1 MAGGWIYERKAKAP
15 TAFMLGFRSK
25 LVSADSGEMEMG
37 AKGVM
42 RPKMV
47 KIAVEYRNVC
57 PWNPDIDMLSD
68 ECMKCESCLR
78 HGTDRRYPP
87 YAVVCKKQLDK
98 VEVLESAK
106 EKAQKIIEARVM
118 KEIPAAIERY
128 KRIQRE
134 RKATVDRNALMNE
147 TPKAKKDKAT
157 EKKETTAKPT
167 LAGKKKKMIGHLG
180 KEKGNKVTDVLIPA
194 GEPQNAQ

>member
-134 RKATVDRNALMNE
+134 RKATVDRHALM
-147 TPKAKKDKAT
+147 KGVSKK
-157 EKKETTAKPT
+157 
-167 LAGKKKKMIGHLG
+167 GKFEGHLG
-180 KEKGNKVTDVLIPA
+180 KELGNKVTDVLIPA
-194 GEPQNAQ
+194 GDLQNAQ

>member
-68 ECMKCESCLR
+68 ECIKCESCLR
-78 HGTDRRYPP
+78 HGTDKRYPP
-87 YAVVCKKQLDK
+87 YAVVCQKQLDK
-98 VEVLESAK
+98 VEVAEAARK
-106 EKAQKIIEARVM
+106 RAQTIIEERVI

-134 RKATVDRNALMNE
+134 RKATIDKNALMNG
-147 TPKAKKDKAT
+147 TSKAKKGKAFK
-157 EKKETTAKPT
+157 KKETTAEPT
-167 LAGKKKKMIGHLG
+167 LAEKKKKNGR
-180 KEKGNKVTDVLIPA
+180 TSRQ
-194 GEPQNAQ
+194 GERE

>member
-1 MAGGWIYERKAKAP
+1 MAAGWIYERKAKAP

-57 PWNPDIDMLSD
+57 PWNPYIDMLSD

-78 HGTDRRYPP
+78 HGTDKRYPP

-106 EKAQKIIEARVM
+106 EKAQKIIEERVM

-134 RKATVDRNALMNE
+134 RKATIDKNALMNGG
-147 TPKAKKDKAT
+147 A
-157 EKKETTAKPT
+157 
-167 LAGKKKKMIGHLG
+167 KKKKMEGHLG

-194 GEPQNAQ
+194 GEPQDTR

>member
-1 MAGGWIYERKAKAP
+1 MAGGWIYEKNPKAP

-25 LVSADSGEMEMG
+25 QVSADSGEMEMG

-57 PWNPDIDMLSD
+57 PWSPDIDMLSD

-78 HGTDRRYPP
+78 HGTDKRYPP

-134 RKATVDRNALMNE
+134 RKATVDRNALMNG

-167 LAGKKKKMIGHLG
+167 LAGKKKKWRGISAWRNGIRSQMY
-180 KEKGNKVTDVLIPA
+180 
-194 GEPQNAQ
+194 